1 MDPSHSSALSSVSQ
15 NSHVVSLN
23 ALTEEIVAYE
33 KEIDDTH
40 AVKNLDALCTP
51 ESFVTHSNFDTPG
64 GTVYYIPKVSA
75 AVLLVKGNVY
85 DSVDD
90 CVVAYMKYA
99 AEAGFVVRRSC
110 QKRMLNGDVRQ
121 KYLVCNRMGCPK
133 GIHVDTLD
141 LGNSDKQKRN
151 SNLHITGCKARAVFN
166 LDTCT
171 RKFVLKVFDTIHN
184 HELEREEYKHL
195 SKTERQLTYM
205 EQAFIVKAASV
216 NIGATR
222 AHHLLTGIKGSY
234 LLVHGTTVDFKNF
247 FRSVNCYIG
256 DSDAQMLI
264 HKMENRKKH
273 VSDFLFD
280 YLVDNAELTAIF
292 WADEV
297 SKYNYREF
305 GDVVSFD
312 ATFKTNKYKMVF
324 VPFTAIDNHRKCV
337 TVAAG
342 LLKNETTKS
351 YIWLLKA
358 FIKAFGKAPSIVV
371 TDQDGAMRNA
381 IEAEFGGIYIICDTA
396 KICAK
401 IYDETDFKEKLN
413 KNVWNMYIGPEE
425 FEYKWGKLM
434 EEFKLENHKWLT
446 KMFNIR
452 STWIPAYFID
462 SPLCG
467 LMRTTSRSE
476 SENFF
481 FSHFTNSGSTLM
493 NFMNCFEMA
502 MEKKRHVQKRMDHK
516 IIDNVPKL
524 KTLFKIERHASNVY
538 TRSLFEL
545 SPYVYKMPNK
555 KKKPQSVDKGNDK
568 VDLFFKKDGLYKVL
582 RNNLIPAGLRNKR
595 NRYGEKNLVVENYA
609 NEATSIVDHCVHL
622 LSKDRPRL
630 GSFVEKLKSLKKEVE
645 ADCPNPPSKNKTGNL
660 EQLVGVPKPSA
671 VDVNNPTVGSTK
683 GRKKVRMKGEKE
695 KAIEKSLKGGNS
707 CSLCGGTDHNKRS
720 WLGRFEGS
728 N

>member
-1 MDPSHSSALSSVSQ
+1 MDSSHSSARSSVSH
-15 NSHVVSLN
+15 NSVSSDVVVESFVPSGTVLN
-23 ALTEEIVAYE
+23 AFTEEIVAYE
-33 KEIDDTH
+33 NDSNETH
-40 AVKNLDALCTP
+40 AVKKLNALCTP
-51 ESFVTHSNFDTPG
+51 KSFVTHSNFDTPG
-64 GTVYYIPKVSA
+64 GTVYYNPKVFA
-75 AVLLVKGNVY
+75 DVLLVKENVY

-90 CVVAYMKYA
+90 CVVAYIKM
-99 AEAGFVVRRSC
+99 C
-110 QKRMLNGDVRQ
+110 
-121 KYLVCNRMGCPK
+121 CPK
-133 GIHVDTLD
+133 EIHVDTLD
-141 LGNSDKQKRN
+141 LENSDKQKRN

-171 RKFVLKVFDTIHN
+171 RKFVLNVFDTIHN

-273 VSDFLFD
+273 
-280 YLVDNAELTAIF
+280 
-292 WADEV
+292 ADEV

-324 VPFTAIDNHRKCV
+324 VPFTLIDNHKKYV

-358 FIKAFGKAPSIVV
+358 FMKAFEKESSIVV

-381 IEAEFGGIYIICDTA
+381 IEAKFGGSKHRLCMRHITQKLPP

-413 KNVWNMYIGPEE
+413 KIVWNMYIVPEE
-425 FEYKWGKLM
+425 LEYRWGKLM
-434 EEFKLENHKWLT
+434 EEFNLKNHKWLT
-446 KMFNIR
+446 KIFNIR

-462 SPLCG
+462 SSLCG

-476 SENFF
+476 CENSF
-481 FSHFTNSGSTLM
+481 FSYFTNSGSTLM
-493 NFMNCFEMA
+493 NFMNCFETA
-502 MEKKRHVQKRMDHK
+502 MEKQRHVQEKMDHK
-516 IIDNVPKL
+516 TIDTVPKL
-524 KTLFKIERHASNVY
+524 KTLLKIERHASNVY
-538 TRSLFEL
+538 TRSYFVLVVAGKKYWLLIVLQNRFKLVWLEDP
-545 SPYVYKMPNK
+545 SVYYQRG
-555 KKKPQSVDKGNDK
+555 QSICYEMTEN
-568 VDLFFKKDGLYKVL
+568 GLYKVL
-582 RNNLIPAGLRNKR
+582 RNNANVEMIPQQYILRRWTKNLIPAALRNKR
-595 NRYGEKNLVVENYA
+595 NKYGEKNVVVENYA

-622 LSKDRPRL
+622 LSKDEPKL
-630 GSFVEKLKSLKKEVE
+630 GAFIEKLKSLKKEVE
-645 ADCPNPPSKNKTGNL
+645 VDCLNPPSKNKTDNL
-660 EQLVGVPKPSA
+660 EQLVGVSKPSV

-683 GRKKVRMKGEKE
+683 GRKKLRIKGGKE
-695 KAIEKSLKGGNS
+695 KAIKKV
-707 CSLCGGTDHNKRS
+707 
-720 WLGRFEGS
+720 
-728 N
+728 

>member
-15 NSHVVSLN
+15 NSVSSDVVDESCVPSGSSLN

-33 KEIDDTH
+33 KESDETH
-40 AVKNLDALCTP
+40 AVKKLDALCTP
-51 ESFVTHSNFDTPG
+51 ESFVTHSNFDNPG

-75 AVLLVKGNVY
+75 DVLLVKGNVY
-85 DSVDD
+85 DSVED
-90 CVVAYMKYA
+90 CVVAYMK
-99 AEAGFVVRRSC
+99 
-110 QKRMLNGDVRQ
+110 
-121 KYLVCNRMGCPK
+121 
-133 GIHVDTLD
+133 
-141 LGNSDKQKRN
+141 
-151 SNLHITGCKARAVFN
+151 
-166 LDTCT
+166 
-171 RKFVLKVFDTIHN
+171 KFVLNMFYTIYN
-184 HELEREEYKHL
+184 HELEREEFKHL
-195 SKTERQLTYM
+195 LKRERQLTYL
-205 EQAFIVKAASV
+205 EQAFIMKAASV

-222 AHHLLTGIKGSY
+222 AYHLLTGIKGSY

-273 VSDFLFD
+273 VSDFSFD
-280 YLVDNAELTAIF
+280 YLVENAELSGIF

-381 IEAEFGGIYIICDTA
+381 IEAEFAGSKHRLCMWHITQKLPA

-413 KNVWNMYIGPEE
+413 KIVWNMYIGPEE
-425 FEYKWGKLM
+425 FEYRWGKLM

-476 SENFF
+476 SENSF
-481 FSHFTNSGSTLM
+481 FSHFTNSGLTLM
-493 NFMNCFEMA
+493 NFMNCFETA
-502 MEKKRHVQKRMDHK
+502 MEKQRHVQERMDHK
-516 IIDNVPKL
+516 TIDTVPKL
-524 KTLFKIERHASNVY
+524 KTLLKIERHASNVY

-545 SPYVYKMPNK
+545 VQKEIFVGLFYCQIDSKCLVEGSEVCIIKESPYVYEMPSKK
-555 KKKPQSVDKGNDK
+555 KKKPQSVNKVKDKAKENDT
-568 VDLFFKKDGLYKVL
+568 VDLFFKKDGLYK
-582 RNNLIPAGLRNKR
+582 NLIPATLRNKR
-595 NRYGEKNLVVENYA
+595 NIYGEKNVVVKNFA

-622 LSKDRPRL
+622 LSKDEPRL
-630 GSFVEKLKSLKKEVE
+630 GAFVEKLKSLKKDVE
-645 ADCPNPPSKNKTGNL
+645 ADCPNPPSKNKTDNL
-660 EQLVGVPKPSA
+660 EQLVGVPKPP
-671 VDVNNPTVGSTK
+671 VVEVNNPTVGSNK
-683 GRKKVRMKGEKE
+683 G
-695 KAIEKSLKGGNS
+695 
-707 CSLCGGTDHNKRS
+707 
-720 WLGRFEGS
+720 
-728 N
+728 

>member
-1 MDPSHSSALSSVSQ
+1 MDSSHSSARSSVSQ
-15 NSHVVSLN
+15 NSVSSHVVVESYVLSGTVLN
-23 ALTEEIVAYE
+23 AFPEEIVAYE
-33 KEIDDTH
+33 KEKLN
-40 AVKNLDALCTP
+40 AVCTP

-75 AVLLVKGNVY
+75 DVLLVKGNVY

-90 CVVAYMKYA
+90 CVVAYMKYV

-110 QKRMLNGDVRQ
+110 QKRMLNGDVKQ

-133 GIHVDTLD
+133 GIYVDTLD
-141 LGNSDKQKRN
+141 LGNIDKQKRN
-151 SNLHITGCKARAVFN
+151 SNLHIIGCKARVVFN
-166 LDTCT
+166 LDTHT
-171 RKFVLKVFDTIHN
+171 RKFVLNVFDTIHN

-222 AHHLLTGIKGSY
+222 AHHLLISIKGSY

-247 FRSVNCYIG
+247 FRSMNCYIG

-264 HKMENRKKH
+264 HKIENRKKH
-273 VSDFLFD
+273 VSDFSFD
-280 YLVDNAELTAIF
+280 YLVENAELSAIF

-297 SKYNYREF
+297 SKYNYKEF

-358 FIKAFGKAPSIVV
+358 FMKDFRKAPSIVV
-371 TDQDGAMRNA
+371 IDQDGAMRNA
-381 IEAEFGGIYIICDTA
+381 IEAEFGGSKHRLCMWHITQKLPA

-413 KNVWNMYIGPEE
+413 KIIWNMYIGPEE
-425 FEYKWGKLM
+425 
-434 EEFKLENHKWLT
+434 
-446 KMFNIR
+446 
-452 STWIPAYFID
+452 
-462 SPLCG
+462 
-467 LMRTTSRSE
+467 SE
-476 SENFF
+476 SENSF

-493 NFMNCFEMA
+493 NFMNYFETA
-502 MEKKRHVQKRMDHK
+502 IEKQRHVQERIDHK
-516 IIDNVPKL
+516 TIDTVPKL
-524 KTLFKIERHASNVY
+524 KTFLKIERHASNVY

-545 SPYVYKMPNK
+545 VQKEIFVGLWHCQIDSKSLVKGSEVCIIKESPYVYEMPKKK
-555 KKKPQSVDKGNDK
+555 KKKPQSVDKGKDK
-568 VDLFFKKDGLYKVL
+568 VEEDDTVDLFFKKDRLYK
-582 RNNLIPAGLRNKR
+582 I
-595 NRYGEKNLVVENYA
+595 
-609 NEATSIVDHCVHL
+609 C
-622 LSKDRPRL
+622 
-630 GSFVEKLKSLKKEVE
+630 FV
-645 ADCPNPPSKNKTGNL
+645 
-660 EQLVGVPKPSA
+660 
-671 VDVNNPTVGSTK
+671 
-683 GRKKVRMKGEKE
+683 
-695 KAIEKSLKGGNS
+695 
-707 CSLCGGTDHNKRS
+707 
-720 WLGRFEGS
+720 FEI
-728 N
+728 

>member
-33 KEIDDTH
+33 KESDDTH

-205 EQAFIVKAASV
+205 EQCNKSP
-216 NIGATR
+216 
-222 AHHLLTGIKGSY
+222 SP
-234 LLVHGTTVDFKNF
+234 
-247 FRSVNCYIG
+247 S
-256 DSDAQMLI
+256 
-264 HKMENRKKH
+264 
-273 VSDFLFD
+273 
-280 YLVDNAELTAIF
+280 
-292 WADEV
+292 
-297 SKYNYREF
+297 YREF
-305 GDVVSFD
+305 SDVVSFD
-312 ATFKTNKYKMVF
+312 ATFKTNKYTMVF
-324 VPFTAIDNHRKCV
+324 VPFTAIDNHKKCV

-371 TDQDGAMRNA
+371 TDQHGAMRNT
-381 IEAEFGGIYIICDTA
+381 IESEFGGSKHRLCMWHITQKLPA
-396 KICAK
+396 ICAK

-413 KNVWNMYIGPEE
+413 KIVWNMYIGPEE
-425 FEYKWGKLM
+425 FEYRWGKLM

-476 SENFF
+476 SENSF

-493 NFMNCFEMA
+493 NFMNCFETA
-502 MEKKRHVQKRMDHK
+502 IEKQRHVQERMDHK
-516 IIDNVPKL
+516 TIDTVPKL
-524 KTLFKIERHASNVY
+524 KTLLKMNIIASNDLEVE
-538 TRSLFEL
+538 FIKE
-545 SPYVYKMPNK
+545 SPYVYEMPNKK

-568 VDLFFKKDGLYKVL
+568 ADENDKVDMFFKKDGLYKFCG
-582 RNNLIPAGLRNKR
+582 AYGLVQ
-595 NRYGEKNLVVENYA
+595 LFVHNYA

-622 LSKDRPRL
+622 LSKDEPRL
-630 GSFVEKLKSLKKEVE
+630 GAFVEKLKSLKKEVE
-645 ADCPNPPSKNKTGNL
+645 ADCPNPPSKNKTDNL
-660 EQLVGVPKPSA
+660 EQLVGVPKPA
-671 VDVNNPTVGSTK
+671 VVDVNNPTVGSTK
-683 GRKKVRMKGEKE
+683 GRKKLR
-695 KAIEKSLKGGNS
+695 IKGG
-707 CSLCGGTDHNKRS
+707 KRS
-720 WLGRFEGS
+720 

>member
-1 MDPSHSSALSSVSQ
+1 MD
-15 NSHVVSLN
+15 
-23 ALTEEIVAYE
+23 
-33 KEIDDTH
+33 D
-40 AVKNLDALCTP
+40 LDALCTP

-273 VSDFLFD
+273 VSDFSFD

-358 FIKAFGKAPSIVV
+358 FMKAFGKAPSIVV
-371 TDQDGAMRNA
+371 TDQDRLCMWH
-381 IEAEFGGIYIICDTA
+381 ITQKLPA

-413 KNVWNMYIGPEE
+413 KIVWNMYIGPEE
-425 FEYKWGKLM
+425 FEYRWGKLM
-434 EEFKLENHKWLT
+434 EEFNLENHKWLT

-452 STWIPAYFID
+452 LTWIPAYFID
-462 SPLCG
+462 SPLCR
-467 LMRTTSRSE
+467 LMRTTSKLE
-476 SENFF
+476 SENSF
-481 FSHFTNSGSTLM
+481 FSYFTNSCSTLM
-493 NFMNCFEMA
+493 NFMNYFETEI
-502 MEKKRHVQKRMDHK
+502 EKQRHVQEEEEMLIK
-516 IIDNVPKL
+516 
-524 KTLFKIERHASNVY
+524 
-538 TRSLFEL
+538 
-545 SPYVYKMPNK
+545 K

-568 VDLFFKKDGLYKVL
+568 VEENDKVYMFFKKDGLYKVL
-582 RNNLIPAGLRNKR
+582 RNVGDVKM
-595 NRYGEKNLVVENYA
+595 
-609 NEATSIVDHCVHL
+609 
-622 LSKDRPRL
+622 PRL
-630 GSFVEKLKSLKKEVE
+630 GAFVEKLKSQKKEVE
-645 ADCPNPPSKNKTGNL
+645 VDCPNPPSKNKTNNL
-660 EQLVGVPKPSA
+660 EQFVGVPKPPA
-671 VDVNNPTVGSTK
+671 IDVNNPTAGSTK
-683 GRKKVRMKGEKE
+683 G
-695 KAIEKSLKGGNS
+695 
-707 CSLCGGTDHNKRS
+707 
-720 WLGRFEGS
+720 
-728 N
+728 